1 MLADRQRIA
10 ADLHDQVI
18 QRLFAAGLSLQ
29 AVAAHLGPGR
39 ATDKILATVADLDR
53 TIAQIRTSI
62 FALQQTPHAPVR
74 GLRARLLDVAAEQ
87 ADTLGFDPALRFSGL
102 LDTLPDDLT
111 EDLEAVLREA
121 LSNIARHARA
131 HTAEVDLTATADGI
145 TLQVGDDGS
154 GVELH
159 HPTQRT
165 GQPPPTRRTPRRHP
179 HPHPA
184 TALRDPLDLDN
195 PE

>member
-1 MLADRQRIA
+1 M
-10 ADLHDQVI
+10 
-18 QRLFAAGLSLQ
+18 
-29 AVAAHLGPGR
+29 
-39 ATDKILATVADLDR
+39 
-53 TIAQIRTSI
+53 
-62 FALQQTPHAPVR
+62 
-74 GLRARLLDVAAEQ
+74 AAEQ

-154 GVELH
+154 GVDSTTRRSGLANLRRRAERHGGTLTL
-159 HPTQRT
+159 TQRRPC
-165 GQPPPTRRTPRRHP
+165 GTRLTWTIP
-179 HPHPA
+179 
-184 TALRDPLDLDN
+184 N
-195 PE
+195 S